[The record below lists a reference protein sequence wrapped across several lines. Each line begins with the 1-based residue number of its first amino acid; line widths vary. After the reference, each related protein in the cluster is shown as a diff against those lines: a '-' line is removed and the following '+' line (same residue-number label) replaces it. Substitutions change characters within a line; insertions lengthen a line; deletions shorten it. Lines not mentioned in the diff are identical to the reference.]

1 MKKLLLI
8 TILIGGCATTSPTLN
23 TTASMRIEICKID
36 KKDDYW
42 GDCYIQTTLADP
54 NSQKLFAYVKK
65 NSPNAYMQ
73 FNLLRSLNDV
83 LVKKLEN
90 GEIDTDEA
98 NQTFQAKYDRAR
110 SVTKRE
116 AENAEILR
124 EQKREQ
130 SALALQQLSEGLSRA
145 SATLSG
151 NNSVNNQNNRITPA
165 KLKVSF
171 RLQSSYMNGYQKVCV
186 YAYRTH
192 TQTWT
197 TSSAVTCP
205 SSKHFDNP
213 E

>member
-1 MKKLLLI
+1 
-8 TILIGGCATTSPTLN
+8 
-23 TTASMRIEICKID
+23 MRIEICKID

-110 SVTKRE
+110 SVSKRE

-130 SALALQQLSEGLSRA
+130 SALALQQLGQALSESTAML
-145 SATLSG
+145 
-151 NNSVNNQNNRITPA
+151 NQGRDSTTPSNQM
-165 KLKVSF
+165 KLQVSYQ
-171 RLQSSYMNGYQKVCV
+171 LQTSYMDGYTKVCV
-186 YAYRTH
+186 YSYGTD
-192 TQTWT
+192 TQTT
-197 TSSAVTCP
+197 TVASMNSCP
-205 SSKHFDNP
+205 ASLYFDRP
-213 E
+213 Q

>member
-8 TILIGGCATTSPTLN
+8 TILIGGCATTAPTLN

-36 KKDDYW
+36 KKNDYW
-42 GDCYIQTTLADP
+42 GDCYIQTTLSDP

-110 SVTKRE
+110 SVSKRE

-130 SALALQQLSEGLSRA
+130 SALALQQLGHALSESNAML
-145 SATLSG
+145 
-151 NNSVNNQNNRITPA
+151 NQNNPNYNQNNTAP
-165 KLKVSF
+165 KNSGYLKDEYVSGF
-171 RLQSSYMNGYQKVCV
+171 NKVCI
-186 YAYRTH
+186 YEGISGTF
-192 TQTWT
+192 T
-197 TSSAVTCP
+197 TNISSVGICP
-205 SSKHFDNP
+205 LSAKQ
-213 E
+213 